1 QMASTLDQLKP
12 EIEAHIRSVPDFPIK
27 GINFRDIMPLMR
39 QPKLV
44 GRLCQA
50 VADHIQSKGGVQAV
64 AGLEA
69 RGFLFGP
76 QIAQL
81 LDVPFVPIRKAG
93 KLPGECVAT
102 VYAKEYGEDRIEVQ
116 KGAIAVGDRVLII
129 DDLLATG
136 GTLAA
141 AIDLITKVGGIVV
154 ESFVIIELAGLCGR
168 AKLPKDVHTHALLV
182 YPGA

>member
-1 QMASTLDQLKP
+1 QMASSLDQLKP
-12 EIEAHIRSVPDFPIK
+12 EIEAHIRSVKDFPKK
-27 GINFRDIMPLMR
+27 GIDFRDIMPLMR

-76 QIAQL
+76 QIAQI

-93 KLPGECVAT
+93 KLPGECVAAI
-102 VYAKEYGEDRIEVQ
+102 YAKEYGEDRIQVQ
-116 KGAIAVGDRVLII
+116 KGAISPGDRVLII

-141 AIDLITKVGGIVV
+141 AIDLITKVEGIVA
-154 ESFVIIELAGLCGR
+154 EAFVIIELAGLNGR
-168 AKLPKDVHTHALLV
+168 DKLPKGIHTHALIV